1 MDKEAMTK
9 QVKQFIKMEMLKK
22 DINFID
28 LHKLM
33 TKKGYAYSLD
43 AIRQKIGRGSYDARF
58 LFSLA
63 DSLDL
68 DVKLI
73 PRDES

>member
-1 MDKEAMTK
+1 MNKENMTK
-9 QVKQFIKMEMLKK
+9 EVKQFIKMEMLKK

-33 TKKGYAYSLD
+33 VEKGYDYTLD
-43 AIRQKIGRGSYDARF
+43 AIRQKIGRGIYDARF
-58 LFSLA
+58 LFSFA

-68 DVKLI
+68 DIKLI
-73 PRDES
+73 PKDES

>member
-1 MDKEAMTK
+1 MNKEEMTK
-9 QVKQFIKMEMLKK
+9 QVKQFIKIEMLKK

-33 TKKGYAYSLD
+33 TEKGYEYSLD
-43 AIRQKIGRGSYDARF
+43 AIRQKIGRGTYDARF
-58 LFSLA
+58 LFSFA

-73 PRDES
+73 PKSES